1 MQYYGEALIEENKMM
16 EDFKING
23 VGDGKSLDEEC
34 KQLIEHNWICK
45 AGIARMCLKIGDLRR
60 FYKHFY
66 NIFTIFIEELKFLWK
81 FLEE

>member
-1 MQYYGEALIEENKMM
+1 MM

-60 FYKHFY
+60 FHF
-66 NIFTIFIEELKFLWK
+66 
-81 FLEE
+81 